1 LGARGTPAGEISTS
15 LSTRSGWRSAYAKAL
30 CPPSYGVACE
40 HHALDAH
47 RLPIALRQA
56 SSSSQKKL
64 SASRRRCSG
73 SAAIAYAGRLDSPH
87 MVHVEGGVDT
97 TNDQ

>member
-1 LGARGTPAGEISTS
+1 M
-15 LSTRSGWRSAYAKAL
+15 RSM
-30 CPPSYGVACE
+30 
-40 HHALDAH
+40 
-47 RLPIALRQA
+47 PIALRQA

-87 MVHVEGGVDT
+87 PGMSSMKKQVTNIKTGPVRPSVGLGQWRGSRVED
-97 TNDQ
+97 